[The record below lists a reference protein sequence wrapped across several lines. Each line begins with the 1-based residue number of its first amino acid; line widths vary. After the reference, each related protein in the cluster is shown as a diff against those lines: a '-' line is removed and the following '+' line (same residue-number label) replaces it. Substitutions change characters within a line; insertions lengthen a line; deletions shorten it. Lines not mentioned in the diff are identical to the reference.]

1 MNILAFIEKT
11 MLNDLLALIGIN
23 ERPANYDHIKE
34 ISFGLNYENRRFL
47 NDFILS
53 SNMPQAVDP
62 TLIVKSDDDT
72 RIRAKNI
79 INYMIKEDISS
90 RKFIDYGCGR
100 GFCVGA
106 ASEKTAKAFGYDVTL
121 SPNRSMITSSREYIK
136 ECAPYDVMLVYDVID
151 HIRAKDLNY
160 NIDFIKSIITKNSRI
175 YVRVHPYTSRH
186 GAHSY
191 MTHNKAFLHLF
202 IDSNVAAENKVM
214 IDNALLVKD
223 PKNYY
228 DNLFRSHGFDVISK
242 DLIMTPVESIFRYL
256 IPFIS
261 DYGSVEQYMEAMSID
276 FIDYVLSLA

>member
-1 MNILAFIEKT
+1 
-11 MLNDLLALIGIN
+11 
-23 ERPANYDHIKE
+23 
-34 ISFGLNYENRRFL
+34 
-47 NDFILS
+47 
-53 SNMPQAVDP
+53 
-62 TLIVKSDDDT
+62 
-72 RIRAKNI
+72 
-79 INYMIKEDISS
+79 
-90 RKFIDYGCGR
+90 
-100 GFCVGA
+100 
-106 ASEKTAKAFGYDVTL
+106 
-121 SPNRSMITSSREYIK
+121 
-136 ECAPYDVMLVYDVID
+136 
-151 HIRAKDLNY
+151 
-160 NIDFIKSIITKNSRI
+160 
-175 YVRVHPYTSRH
+175 
-186 GAHSY
+186 